1 VARRPLGVDVVAA
14 VEVDVRVERRREACE
29 VNVVEGP
36 PGSAFAFDDLVHVV
50 GVPGHDRGG
59 DERERGGLRRLAIQS
74 LEADAA
80 FVAVEDRV
88 FEGVDAF
95 VLVELAVDA
104 APLGGAGEIAQDELA
119 LDEAPVVLQ
128 RGGERAAALLSVQPV
143 STDRPSATSPSS
155 AMTRKGC
162 ATVCARSWLPR
173 TRF

>member
-1 VARRPLGVDVVAA
+1 M
-14 VEVDVRVERRREACE
+14 RVERRRQACE

-50 GVPGHDRGG
+50 RVPGHDRGG
-59 DERERGGLRRLAIQS
+59 DERERGGLRRLAIEGLQ
-74 LEADAA
+74 ADAA

-104 APLGGAGEIAQDELA
+104 APFDGAREVAQDEFG

-128 RGGERAAALLSVQPV
+128 RGGERAAALLGVQAPDEQAGG
-143 STDRPSATSPSS
+143 DRPLVQ
-155 AMTRKGC
+155 R
-162 ATVCARSWLPR
+162 ARD
-173 TRF
+173 T